1 MANTKVSQLPNLNTV
16 DSTTIFLTSSNTTG
30 TETSYQASIGNVAKA
45 IIGNLTVSDQTI
57 IGTVT
62 NANIEILPNGDGYV
76 AVPKLA
82 LPIGSLVEETI
93 PIIPVIADVTLNALL
108 DYSIGSEGLVPPA
121 YGITNGIPAPWSVL
135 QLTAD
140 PSPVLQINDTLS
152 GAGVPIPSV
161 ASFVGSGAN
170 ANIVIT
176 NKTYDGL
183 PGPLPGFGTV
193 LSISREITL
202 ASLAMLTNANTNI
215 ALSPGAGGD
224 IIVDGDILPYIDN
237 LYSLGSPEKRFER
250 AYFGPGTIYILDDT
264 LGIDLTLAASAGN
277 LVVGGGSGLT
287 VGKFNL
293 FGNTITLDSPTEDFF
308 IGNVGSTG
316 NLTVNRRFNVENASG
331 AWKLFDI
338 NQSTGSTTLISN
350 VVSDSNKAAFEI
362 IGSTSRDV
370 NSPNN
375 FGVLLHTS
383 GTSNYPSRIYND
395 SYGDGT
401 TKYSAYIGRHARGN
415 ALAPTQTLTGDI
427 ISRIGSNPADS
438 SNSFAPISTTR
449 IDFVNSEDQT
459 PMARGGQIQ
468 FWATPI
474 GSDVIGKVVTVTDT
488 DVVFKPLANRGIT
501 FADSTRQT
509 TAFNATS
516 AVTYITAGAGLSG
529 GGTGNVALNATGVQN
544 VFSYSN
550 NQIIITDAGS
560 KNLTL
565 SLPQDININ
574 SSVTFSN
581 VTVTG
586 NLNVEGNTITA
597 NNLIILD
604 KVIYLANTATSNT
617 AINQGGIVLGNVDE
631 PWHRSI
637 LYDLSNDRWD
647 TDGAGLKTLEFTA
660 GNGFITN
667 LHANGAA
674 HFGEALATIDY
685 PNATIQADSDINGYS
700 QIVAVNHSSGTDA
713 STDYIAVNDIGN
725 DSNNYI
731 DLGINSSTYSNAQYG
746 VNGPNDGY
754 LYINGGNLAVGT
766 QTAGKVIDFF
776 TGGTANTTFIRANIT
791 DTGLNVFG
799 NVSAQN
805 ANLGNATTSNYFIGN
820 GYYLT
825 GIRGANVTG
834 EVSYA
839 AVANSVAGANVSGA
853 VNLATYA
860 TTANAVAGAN
870 VSGAVN
876 LATYATQANAVAGAN
891 VSGTVANAT
900 YAVTAGTAY
909 SVAGANV
916 SGAVANATY
925 AVSSGSV
932 TNALTVNNSGT
943 GAASG
948 ATFNGGSAVTISYNT
963 VGAPKADG
971 TGASGTWSIN
981 VSGSSASSN
990 SVAGANV
997 SGAVA
1002 YATTANSV
1010 AGANVSGAVN
1020 LATYATTANA
1030 VAGAN
1035 VSGTVANA
1043 NYAAYAGNVT
1053 IAGQANITSVG
1064 TLTSLTIGAGNL
1076 TTNPITLTSG
1086 SLQTSTTAGDFEYD
1100 GVTAYFTPSDAQRGI
1115 IPAIQVFIP
1124 NANVAYSNTT
1134 ATQSMF
1140 GLTNGVGVSANT
1152 KYLYRICG
1160 TVRKSST
1167 VTAAMQYSIAVNG
1180 GATIQRHYYLVN
1192 PCGNSAQTTVTTATM
1207 MSNYLTSGFGTAVT
1221 VTNSI
1226 TSSAGFYNFIID
1238 GEIEILTSGQI
1249 NPQIGFTGAPGT
1261 SAYIEAGSSFQIWP
1275 VGGITGNTSVGN
1287 WS

>member
-1 MANTKVSQLPNLNTV
+1 MANTKVSQLPSLNIV
-16 DSTTIFLTSSNTTG
+16 DSTTIFLTSSNTSG
-30 TETSYQASIGNVAKA
+30 VETSYQASIGNVSKA
-45 IIGNLTVSDQTI
+45 ILSNLTISEQTI
-57 IGTVT
+57 TGTT
-62 NANIEILPNGDGYV
+62 ANANIVLTPNGTGFV
-76 AVPKLA
+76 SVPRLA
-82 LPIGSLVEETI
+82 LPVGSLVEETI
-93 PIIPVIADVTLNALL
+93 PIIPIIANVILNQLL
-108 DYSIGSEGLVPPA
+108 EFSTSNVGLVPPA
-121 YGITNGIPAPWSVL
+121 YGITIGIPAPWAVL
-135 QLTAD
+135 ELTAD
-140 PSPVLQINDTLS
+140 PSPVLQINDVLS
-152 GAGVPIPSV
+152 GPGVPIPS
-161 ASFVGSGAN
+161 AATFIGSGGYSN
-170 ANIVIT
+170 VVIT
-176 NKTYDGL
+176 NKTFDGL
-183 PGPLPGFGTV
+183 PLPLPGFGTDIAV
-193 LSISREITL
+193 TREITL
-202 ASLAMLTNANTNI
+202 ASLAMTTIANTNV
-215 ALSPGAGGD
+215 ALTPGLGGGV
-224 IIVDGDILPYIDN
+224 IVDGSILPYVDN
-237 LYSLGSPEKRFER
+237 LYTLGSPEKRFSR
-250 AYFGPGTIYILDDT
+250 AYFGPGTIYLLDDV
-264 LGIDLTLAASAGN
+264 LGVDLTLAASNGN
-277 LVVGGGSGLT
+277 LVVGGGSGLS

-362 IGSTSRDV
+362 IGSTSRDI

-647 TDGAGLKTLEFTA
+647 TDGAGLKTMELTA
-660 GNGFITN
+660 GNVQVTN
-667 LHANGAA
+667 LDANGSA
-674 HFGEALATIDY
+674 HFGEAALTINFT
-685 PNATIQADSDINGYS
+685 NATIQADSDVNSYS
-700 QIVAVNHSSGTDA
+700 QIVAINHSDGTDA
-713 STDYIAVNDIGN
+713 STDYVAVNDIGN
-725 DSNNYI
+725 ESIHYI
-731 DLGINSSTYSNAQYG
+731 DMGINSSTYSNVDYG
-746 VNGPNDGY
+746 INGPNDGY
-754 LYINGGNLAVGT
+754 LYINGGDLTVGT
-766 QTAGKVIDFF
+766 QTAGKVINFF
-776 TGGTANTTFIRANIT
+776 TGGTANTTFIRASIT
-791 DTGLNVFG
+791 DTGLNVIG

-860 TTANAVAGAN
+860 T
-870 VSGAVN
+870 
-876 LATYATQANAVAGAN
+876 QANAVAGAN

-916 SGAVANATY
+916 SGTVANATY

-981 VSGSSASSN
+981 VSGSSASS
-990 SVAGANV
+990 
-997 SGAVA
+997 
-1002 YATTANSV
+1002 NSV

-1152 KYLYRICG
+1152 KYMYRICG

-1238 GEIEILTSGQI
+1238 GEIEILTAGQI
-1249 NPQIGFTGAPGT
+1249 NPQVGFTGSPGT

-1275 VGGITGNTSVGN
+1275 VGGITGNTAVGN

>member
-1 MANTKVSQLPNLNTV
+1 MANTKVSQLPSLNTV

-30 TETSYQASIGNVAKA
+30 TETSYQASIGNVSKA
-45 IIGNLTVSDQTI
+45 ILSNLTISDQTI
-57 IGTVT
+57 TGTT
-62 NANIEILPNGDGYV
+62 ANANIILTPNGTGYV
-76 AVPKLA
+76 SVPRLA
-82 LPIGSLVEETI
+82 LPVGSLVEETI
-93 PIIPVIADVTLNALL
+93 PIIPIIGNVLLNQILEF
-108 DYSIGSEGLVPPA
+108 STSNVGLVPPA
-121 YGITNGIPAPWSVL
+121 YGITIGIPAPWAVL
-135 QLTAD
+135 ELTAD
-140 PSPVLQINDTLS
+140 PAPVLEINDVLS
-152 GAGVPIPSV
+152 GPGIPIPS
-161 ASFVGSGAN
+161 AATFIGSGGFAN
-170 ANIVIT
+170 VVIT
-176 NKTYDGL
+176 NKTFDGL
-183 PGPLPGFGTV
+183 PLPLPGFGTD
-193 LSISREITL
+193 IAITREVTL
-202 ASLAMLTNANTNI
+202 ASLAMSTIANTNV
-215 ALSPGAGGD
+215 ALTPGAGGAVV
-224 IIVDGDILPYIDN
+224 VDGSILPYVDN
-237 LYSLGSPEKRFER
+237 LYTLGSPQKRFSR
-250 AYFGPGTIYILDDT
+250 AYFGPGTIYLLDDI
-264 LGIDLTLAASAGN
+264 LGLDLTLSATNGN
-277 LVVGGGSGLT
+277 LLVGGGSGLS

-293 FGNTITLDSPTEDFF
+293 FGNIITLDSPTEDFF

-316 NLTVNRRFNVENASG
+316 NLTVNRRFNVENSTG
-331 AWKLFDI
+331 DWKLFDI
-338 NQSTGSTTLISN
+338 NQLTGTTTLISN
-350 VVSDSNKAAFEI
+350 VVVNSNKAAFEI
-362 IGSTSRDV
+362 IGSTSRDI

-383 GTSNYPSRIYND
+383 GTSDYPSRIYND
-395 SYGDGT
+395 SYGNGT
-401 TKYSAYIGRHARGN
+401 TKYSAYIGRHARGS
-415 ALAPTQTLTGDI
+415 ALTPTQTLAGDI
-427 ISRIGSNPADS
+427 ISRVGANPFTDNGFS
-438 SNSFAPISTTR
+438 PISTSR
-449 IDFVNSEDQT
+449 IDFVNIEDQT
-459 PMARGGQIQ
+459 TTAQGGQIE
-468 FWATPI
+468 FWNTPV
-474 GSDVIGKVVTVTDT
+474 GSNLITQVAAVTGTDL
-488 DVVFKPLANRGIT
+488 VFKPAANRGIT
-501 FADSTRQT
+501 FSDNTRQI
-509 TAFNATS
+509 TAFNAS
-516 AVTYITAGAGLSG
+516 AAVTYITAGSGLSG

-544 VFSYSN
+544 VVSYSN

-617 AINQGGIVLGNVDE
+617 AINQGGIVLGNVSE
-631 PWHRSI
+631 SWSRSI

-647 TDGAGLKTLEFTA
+647 TDGTGLKTLDLTA
-660 GNGFITN
+660 GNVYVSN
-667 LHANGAA
+667 LHANGTA
-674 HFGEALATIDY
+674 HFGEAAVTIEY
-685 PNATIQADSDINGYS
+685 PNATIQADSDINSYS
-700 QIVAVNHSSGTDA
+700 QIVSVNHSSGTDA
-713 STDYIAVNDIGN
+713 STDYIAVNNIGN
-725 DSNNYI
+725 DSTNYI

-754 LYINGGNLAVGT
+754 LYINGGNLVVGT
-766 QTAGKVIDFF
+766 QTAGKVVNFF

-825 GIRGANVTG
+825 GIRGANVAG
-834 EVSYA
+834 
-839 AVANSVAGANVSGA
+839 AVAYATTANSVAGANVSGAVNLATYATTANVVAGANVSGAVGLATYATQANAVAGANVSGTVANATYAVSSGSVTNALTVNNSGTGAASGATFNGGSAITISYNTVGAPKADGTGASGTWGISISGSSASSNSVAGANVSGAVAYATTANAVAGANVSGA

-876 LATYATQANAVAGAN
+876 LATYAT
-891 VSGTVANAT
+891 
-900 YAVTAGTAY
+900 
-909 SVAGANV
+909 
-916 SGAVANATY
+916 
-925 AVSSGSV
+925 
-932 TNALTVNNSGT
+932 
-943 GAASG
+943 
-948 ATFNGGSAVTISYNT
+948 
-963 VGAPKADG
+963 
-971 TGASGTWSIN
+971 
-981 VSGSSASSN
+981 
-990 SVAGANV
+990 
-997 SGAVA
+997 
-1002 YATTANSV
+1002 TANS
-1010 AGANVSGAVN
+1010 
-1020 LATYATTANA
+1020 

-1064 TLTSLTIGAGNL
+1064 TLTSLTIAAGNTTVNPL
-1076 TTNPITLTSG
+1076 TF
-1086 SLQTSTTAGDFEYD
+1086 TAGPLRTVPQVGGFAYD
-1100 GVTAYFTPSDAQRGI
+1100 GVTAYFTPSDQQRGI

-1134 ATQSMF
+1134 SNQSMF
-1140 GLTNGVGVSANT
+1140 GLTNGVGVTANT
-1152 KYLYRICG
+1152 KYMYRICG

-1192 PCGNSAQTTVTTATM
+1192 PCGNAAQTAVTNASM

-1249 NPQIGFTGAPGT
+1249 NPQVGFTGAPGT
-1261 SAYIEAGSSFQIWP
+1261 SAYIEAGSSMQIWP
-1275 VGGITGNTSVGN
+1275 VGNITGNTSVGN